1 MKAAIYLKNNIVCK
15 TNNIQKKLKKES
27 TPIEIL
33 EEWEYNNDTQ
43 KLDEKYNYWNR
54 TLNRTLNRNIEEEKN
69 EESKFYHFKNT
80 RTGETITSIY
90 SHLDNI
96 PNINKEEW
104 YAID

>member
-33 EEWEYNNDTQ
+33 EEWEYENDSK

-54 TLNRTLNRNIEEEKN
+54 LLNRNIEDEKN
-69 EESKFYHFKNT
+69 EESKLHHFRNPKK
-80 RTGETITSIY
+80 GCTITSIY
-90 SHLDNI
+90 SDLGKCKSYIKD
-96 PNINKEEW
+96 W
-104 YAID
+104 IDYVKID

>member
-33 EEWEYNNDTQ
+33 EEWEYENDSK

-54 TLNRTLNRNIEEEKN
+54 LLNRNTEDEKN
-69 EESKFYHFKNT
+69 EESKLHHFRNPKK
-80 RTGETITSIY
+80 GCTITSIY
-90 SHLDNI
+90 SDLEKCKSYIKD
-96 PNINKEEW
+96 W
-104 YAID
+104 IDYVKID

>member
-1 MKAAIYLKNNIVCK
+1 MKAAIYLKNNIVYK

-33 EEWEYNNDTQ
+33 EEWEYENDSK
-43 KLDEKYNYWNR
+43 KLDEKYNYW
-54 TLNRTLNRNIEEEKN
+54 NRTLNRNIEEEKN
-69 EESKFYHFKNT
+69 EESKFHHFKNS
-80 RTGETITSIY
+80 RTEETITSIY